1 MLCTTCGARL
11 MESDQFCPKCGAK
24 AIRDSRCPDCGAVL
38 RDGAKFCPK
47 CGRSVGGKGSVGGV
61 SDDTLDIPID
71 AIERNILSETAAEIK
86 AERKKSGTSRKPVQ
100 RSTSPKSSS
109 STHSSSERST
119 TPRSAPAK
127 RREPMPEPP
136 RKKRV
141 VYREDD
147 WDDEDWEDDDWDD
160 EDWED
165 EEDEGVDVITVMT
178 AIIGCVL
185 LVVVAVLGFNLFRQ
199 YVPKDY
205 DKAAEEEQE
214 QEEEQEEQ
222 GQEQTSQD
230 GESLTAG
237 DERETY
243 TLTITHNVNVRD
255 NPGTHGTNVLRVAK
269 EGETYTSYGAL
280 DGGEWYEILLEDGTI
295 GYVFYEYISIE

>member
-1 MLCTTCGARL
+1 M
-11 MESDQFCPKCGAK
+11 
-24 AIRDSRCPDCGAVL
+24 
-38 RDGAKFCPK
+38 
-47 CGRSVGGKGSVGGV
+47 
-61 SDDTLDIPID
+61 
-71 AIERNILSETAAEIK
+71 
-86 AERKKSGTSRKPVQ
+86 
-100 RSTSPKSSS
+100 
-109 STHSSSERST
+109 
-119 TPRSAPAK
+119 
-127 RREPMPEPP
+127 
-136 RKKRV
+136 
-141 VYREDD
+141 YREDD

-205 DKAAEEEQE
+205 DKAAEEEQ
-214 QEEEQEEQ
+214 EQEEQ